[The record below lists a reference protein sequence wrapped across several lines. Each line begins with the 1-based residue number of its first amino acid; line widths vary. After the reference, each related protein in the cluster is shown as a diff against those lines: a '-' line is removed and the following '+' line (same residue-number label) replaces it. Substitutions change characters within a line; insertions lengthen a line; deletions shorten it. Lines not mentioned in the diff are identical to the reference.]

1 MLLSFSCFQFLILL
15 GVWLSYKK
23 HFFFKLCLLKT
34 NLLGFSVKQRRLH
47 KKASMS
53 STWAL
58 LITSMFPCLRGVSVH
73 SLNVPIEFST
83 VRDYVAWNL
92 GKKDKLL
99 AGNKLYRATFQASVF
114 LCFNPQM
121 LIYLTEYYLYNGA
134 EMVSTPRIPPLHQ
147 RMWGKAYKNL
157 IFIPT
162 FLTQT
167 QDIWCVKLSVLPSV
181 FSPPWMLIK
190 N

>member
-1 MLLSFSCFQFLILL
+1 
-15 GVWLSYKK
+15 
-23 HFFFKLCLLKT
+23 
-34 NLLGFSVKQRRLH
+34 
-47 KKASMS
+47 
-53 STWAL
+53 
-58 LITSMFPCLRGVSVH
+58 MFPCLRGVSVH

-92 GKKDKLL
+92 GKKGKLL

-147 RMWGKAYKNL
+147 RMWGKAYKNV

-167 QDIWCVKLSVLPSV
+167 QDIWCLKLSVLPFTMSYLV
-181 FSPPWMLIK
+181 HPECLLRIKRVCSNQVMLIK
-190 N
+190 CTWLIAHQQVRLELSDVC